1 MTRTNGSGAFPISV
15 DKTGQR
21 RRCLSFSD
29 DESGSMIIFG
39 LYLFMA
45 ILLIGG
51 ISVDVMR
58 NEFERLKLQNT
69 VDTAVLAAADLDQR
83 LDPESV
89 VRDHFSKAGLGEQ
102 LNTVSVSENINSR
115 TVTATSSID
124 VNTLFINALGVSS
137 LSAMSSGTARE
148 DISDIEISL
157 VLDIS
162 GSMGSYGRMA
172 NMQDAANHFIDTV
185 LSDERSISSGGEVSL
200 SIVPYSTQVN
210 MGPDVLD
217 EMNLWMRN
225 PYSNCVDLE
234 SQDFDNTAVPTAW
247 RRQTGHFDPFSRTSP
262 PSSLV
267 CRTDSGAQATT
278 ITENKSLLKSQIN
291 ALSPGGNTS
300 IDIGLKWGAA
310 LLDPSF
316 RDIADEMIENDRI
329 DDVFD
334 GRPYDYNRPNSM
346 KVLVVMTDGENTTQ
360 YTLNDAYNQG
370 DSDVWGRQY
379 SNGTWRYSV
388 NAQEYRNQDRDSTW
402 WEDWYLPRYDAW
414 SNSRDGGDSD
424 SNRLSYQELW
434 ANMSI
439 GYNAYY
445 NWYRQYNNANT
456 YYDWYYAPYST
467 VSAQTKD
474 NRMRQICAAAKDQ
487 GILVFS
493 VAFEIDD
500 DDAILLRECASSPNH
515 YFDVDGSDIVYAFSA
530 IASTINQLRLVQ

>member
-1 MTRTNGSGAFPISV
+1 M
-15 DKTGQR
+15 
-21 RRCLSFSD
+21 SFSD